1 MGLPRPAELHMPQ
14 YTHQSFYTAAGIPTQ
29 YILLLAYV
37 DFCNSNDGP
46 FMPLLLLIV
55 KRAIQVLIFDISYLV
70 YSVTFIV

>member
-14 YTHQSFYTAAGIPTQ
+14 FTHQSFYTAAGIPTQ

-46 FMPLLLLIV
+46 FMLLLLLI
-55 KRAIQVLIFDISYLV
+55 KRAIQVLTFAISYLV
-70 YSVTFIV
+70 YSVTCIV

>member
-1 MGLPRPAELHMPQ
+1 MPQ
-14 YTHQSFYTAAGIPTQ
+14 HTHQSFYTAAGIPTQ